1 MKVVLLHA
9 MPLDERMW
17 TPQLPALA
25 GQDVE
30 TPNLYDLGGSSVD
43 EWAEKLLERIDGD
56 LAVVGASIGGYV
68 ALAMARRAPERV
80 KGLML
85 AGSRAADD
93 PPERK
98 AAREEALR
106 TLAEG
111 GLEAWAPNAPAPPP
125 AERTV
130 DEVIRAITALRDR
143 PDHTDVARTF
153 DGPLWVAVGDDD
165 PFTPLDE
172 AREIAERAK
181 SGRLEVFEGVGHF
194 PNADQ
199 PERFNELLLEFL
211 EEAASRRRPG
221 T

>member
-1 MKVVLLHA
+1 MKVVFLHA

-17 TPQLPALA
+17 EPQLGALGA
-25 GQDVE
+25 YEVV
-30 TPNLYDLGGSSVD
+30 TPNLYDLGGSSID
-43 EWAEKLLERIDGD
+43 EWAEKLLDQNEGD

-68 ALAMARRAPERV
+68 ALAMARRAPERI
-80 KGLML
+80 KGVML
-85 AGSRAADD
+85 VGSRAADD

-106 TLAEG
+106 TLDEG

-130 DEVIRAITALRDR
+130 DEVKRAIVALRDR
-143 PDHTDVARTF
+143 RDHSEAARSF

-165 PFTPLDE
+165 PFTPLEE
-172 AREIAERAK
+172 ARQIAAEAK
-181 SGRLEVFEGVGHF
+181 NGRLEVFEGTGHF
-194 PNADQ
+194 PSRDQ

-211 EEAASRRRPG
+211 RAAA
-221 T
+221 